1 MPATVRF
8 LKQYLRPAGGIVDEA
23 EVVYSRGTEALPASV
38 FRPAGDLRRLPGWV
52 VLHGLTRAGR
62 SHASLLRFVRALA
75 AAGNVVFVPE
85 IPEWRELRIAP
96 DVTLHTIR
104 DAVRSLRQR
113 ADVHHDRIGLFG
125 FSFGATQALIASADA
140 DTADM
145 LAGTA
150 AWGGYHDLR
159 RLFRFG
165 LTGLHEIDG
174 TTYQTQPDPYGCW
187 IMAGNYLPR
196 VPGLEGTEAAA
207 RALHLLA
214 MEAGDTGAYAWEA
227 VYDTAKSRLRET
239 LGPRDRNLF
248 DMIAPLTTVRHRD
261 TAALLELAE
270 DIARTALQADPLLDP
285 RPALPHVRV
294 PVVFAHGRDDRLVPF
309 SESIRLSRD
318 LPASCVRGLTI
329 TSLFQHS
336 GGTQSGLGPIG
347 LAREGARFVALL
359 RRVLQLI

>member
-8 LKQYLRPAGGIVDEA
+8 LKQYLCPADGVVAEA
-23 EVVYSRGTEALPASV
+23 EVMYSRGAEPLPASV

-75 AAGNVVFVPE
+75 AAGNVVFVPD
-85 IPEWRELRIAP
+85 IPEWRDLRIAP
-96 DVTLHTIR
+96 DITLHTIR
-104 DAVRSLRQR
+104 DAVRALHQR
-113 ADVHHDRIGLFG
+113 ADVQHDRIGLFG

-140 DTADM
+140 DTAGL

-150 AWGGYHDLR
+150 SWGGYHDLR
-159 RLFRFG
+159 RLCRFG
-165 LTGLHEIDG
+165 LTGRHEIDG

-196 VPGLEGTEAAA
+196 VPGREGTDAAA
-207 RALHLLA
+207 RALHDLA
-214 MEAGDTGAYAWEA
+214 IEAGDTGAYAWEP
-227 VYDTAKSRLRET
+227 VYDAAKLRLRAT
-239 LGPRDRNLF
+239 LGPRDRTIF
-248 DMIAPLTTVRHRD
+248 DMIAPLTTVRHHD

-309 SESIRLSRD
+309 SESIRLARGV
-318 LPASCVRGLTI
+318 PANCIRGLTI

-347 LAREGARFVALL
+347 LTREGARFVSLL
-359 RRVLQLI
+359 RRVLHLI